1 MRKPTFWL
9 VLLAW
14 TASTIQA
21 QQKPPVAPVRDVA
34 DDYYGTKIVD
44 PYRWME
50 NSKDP
55 EFQAWLR
62 GQADYTKAIL
72 QSIPGQHKLLERI
85 QKLDNAGE
93 QVRDFQMWGGRYFY
107 MKALPNE
114 ENYKLYV
121 RDAERREERLLVDP
135 EKVTQDGHHYSID
148 YFTPSLDGKKVAY
161 GISPGGSEESVIH
174 ILEVDS
180 GRELPEKIDRTQYP
194 GISWRPDNNSFFYM
208 RSNKLGPSDPPTAK
222 YLRAKNYLHK
232 LSTDPDKDEVVFGYG
247 LSPQV
252 QFADTDFPIVLFVPG
267 SDWVL
272 GAIVHGVRRENTLY
286 FAPLASVTGV
296 KTPWRKLL
304 DVDDDVIAADVH
316 GNDVYLLSHHG
327 APRYKVL
334 RTSLTQPDVAH
345 ASVIVPEE
353 KAVQQNVAVA
363 SDALYVLQLD
373 GGIGRLLR
381 VPYAGGKAERVALP
395 FEGAINEFFSDERAP
410 GIVVGTESWVKPRVH
425 LQYDPKTAA
434 MVDLKLALPPLVDVS
449 QVESREVKAK
459 SSDGTM
465 VPLSIVFKRGLPLD
479 GTAPTILSG
488 YGAYGITQDPVF
500 SPMLLAWVERGG
512 VYAVSHI
519 RGGGEYGEDW
529 HNAGRMLTKQN
540 TISDF
545 IACAEYLIENR
556 YSSAKRLG
564 IRGGSAGGITVGG
577 AITERPE
584 LFAVAAD
591 LVPASDMLR
600 FETTPNGPPNVPEFG
615 STKTEDGFKG
625 LYGMSAYHHI
635 KDGTPYP
642 AVMVTTGINDP
653 RVDSWQAGKMAARL
667 QAATSSGKPILL
679 RIDYDAGHGMG
690 STKPQNE
697 QLNADMQ
704 SFFLWQFGDPEFQPK
719 PAETAASGGNH

>member
-1 MRKPTFWL
+1 MRKKIFMMIML
-9 VLLAW
+9 
-14 TASTIQA
+14 ASTAGTPLA
-21 QQKPPVAPVRDVA
+21 QQKPPAAPVRNVTDE
-34 DDYYGTKIVD
+34 YYGSKISD

-50 NSKDP
+50 NTKDS
-55 EFQAWLR
+55 EFQAWLKAQAEYTQAVLRSIR
-62 GQADYTKAIL
+62 GRQ
-72 QSIPGQHKLLERI
+72 KLLDRI
-85 QKLDNAGE
+85 QQLDNAGE

-121 RDAERREERLLVDP
+121 RDAGNRQERLLVDP
-135 EKVTQDGHHYSID
+135 EKITTEGHHYSID
-148 YFTPSLDGKKVAY
+148 YFSPALDGKKVAY

-180 GRELPEKIDRTQYP
+180 GREVPEKIDRTQNP
-194 GISWRPDNNSFFYM
+194 VISWLPDNDSFLYM

-222 YLRAKNYLHK
+222 YLRAKSYLHK
-232 LSTDPDKDEVVFGYG
+232 LGTDPDKDEVIFGYG

-252 QFADTDFPIVLFVPG
+252 QFADTDFPVVLFVPG
-267 SDWVL
+267 SDWVMGL
-272 GAIVHGVRRENTLY
+272 ILHGVRRENTLY
-286 FAPLASVTGV
+286 FAPLASVAGA

-304 DVDDDVIAADVH
+304 DVDDDVIAEDVH
-316 GNDVYLLSHHG
+316 GNDIYLLSHHG

-334 RTSLTQPDVAH
+334 RTSLTQPDLAH
-345 ASVIVPEE
+345 ATVIVPEGQ
-353 KAVQQNVAVA
+353 AVLQNVAVTL
-363 SDALYVLQLD
+363 DALYVLQLD

-381 VPYAGGKAERVALP
+381 VPYARGKAEFVALP
-395 FEGAINEFFSDERAP
+395 FEGAINEFFSDERAE
-410 GIVVGTESWVKPRVH
+410 GVVVGTESWAKPRVH
-425 LQYDPKTAA
+425 LQYDPKTTE
-434 MVDLKLALPPLVDVS
+434 MVDLKLAPPPPVDVS

-465 VPLSIVFKRGLPLD
+465 VPMSIVFKRGMSMD
-479 GTAPTILSG
+479 GSAPTILSG

-545 IACAEYLIENR
+545 IACAEYLIESK
-556 YSSAKRLG
+556 YTSAKRLG
-564 IRGGSAGGITVGG
+564 IRGASAGGITVGG
-577 AITERPE
+577 AITQRPE
-584 LFAVAAD
+584 LFAAAAD

-625 LYGMSAYHHI
+625 LYGMSGYHHV
-635 KDGTPYP
+635 KDGTSYP

-653 RVDSWQAGKMAARL
+653 RVDSWQAAKMAARL
-667 QAATSSGKPILL
+667 QAATSSNKPVLL
-679 RIDYDAGHGMG
+679 RVDFDAGHGMG

-697 QLNADMQ
+697 QLNADLQ
-704 SFFLWQFGDPEFQPK
+704 SFFLWQFGDPEFQP
-719 PAETAASGGNH
+719 